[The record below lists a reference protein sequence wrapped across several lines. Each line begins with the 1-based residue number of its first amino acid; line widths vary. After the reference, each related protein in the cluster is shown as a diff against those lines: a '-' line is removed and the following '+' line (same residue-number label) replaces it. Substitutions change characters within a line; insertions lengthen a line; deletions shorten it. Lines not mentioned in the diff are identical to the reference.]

1 MIAVPLPL
9 FAGWLWCWR
18 TAASSIGKD
27 TDHQGPL
34 VEPSLCLVDML
45 MH

>member
-1 MIAVPLPL
+1 MLCFPLPL

-18 TAASSIGKD
+18 TGGASIGKD
-27 TDHQGPL
+27 TDDRGPL
-34 VEPSLCLVDML
+34 VEPSLCLVDWL